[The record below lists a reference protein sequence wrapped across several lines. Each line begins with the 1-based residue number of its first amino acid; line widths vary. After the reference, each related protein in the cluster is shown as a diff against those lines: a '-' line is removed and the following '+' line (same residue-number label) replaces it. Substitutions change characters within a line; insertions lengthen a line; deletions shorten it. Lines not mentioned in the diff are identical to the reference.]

1 MLISLLNICIAMV
14 ELVKNC
20 NNFNFEE
27 KGYTITYAVKLALQ
41 PELPRFP
48 SWILSSFSHTTI
60 NVAFVM

>member
-1 MLISLLNICIAMV
+1 MV

-41 PELPRFP
+41 PELPRIP
-48 SWILSSFSHTTI
+48 SWILSSFSHTTK
-60 NVAFVM
+60 NVAFVR